1 MMKTSFTFSPKAPER
16 NRYLEKQ
23 FSMLAKNATRLSVA
37 SGEKV
42 FVTMQ
47 HSLKTDEF
55 ALMVECGRKTFSS
68 HKRMPGAVLFDVNRQ
83 IESHVRRLVDEQK
96 SKKKSASRKTR
107 RNRHRRKSTA
117 RVRRTRVLQKRRSK
131 SR

>member
-16 NRYLEKQ
+16 NKYLEAQ

-55 ALMVECGRKTFSS
+55 ALMVECGRKTLSS
-68 HKRMPGAVLFDVNRQ
+68 HKRLPGTVLADVNRQ
-83 IESHVRRLVDEQK
+83 IDVHVRRLIDEQK
-96 SKKKSASRKTR
+96 SQKKPASRKTSR
-107 RNRHRRKSTA
+107 KRHWRKSPA
-117 RVRRTRVLQKRRSK
+117 RIGRSRVLQKRRS
-131 SR
+131 